1 MSEMSPSAATAL
13 AAPHDQSGR
22 RATWLIGLLGVEAPA
37 IRIESDTRPLEAAA
51 LDLPPPFMGAPSD
64 APLDRDVDWTIESS
78 LGPLESLWPDAN
90 RSLGVYRPGAS
101 EPFCWTFETLNA
113 EECVLWL
120 DDERAGARA
129 FMHVDL
135 RRRRILLREDKAQSR
150 WLSRMVRNI
159 HAAYLVH
166 RGWQPLHACAF
177 PAGKKVVVGIGQRG
191 AGKSTL
197 SYLAAQRSGGFFADD
212 MVLIHPTDD
221 GECEVMGWPGRLAV
235 RRKVL
240 EQTLGA
246 KRTGKIAPRLRRG
259 FALCHGHP
267 RGDRFAFDHDEI
279 APLLGIGYVPMR
291 KAPLRIAR
299 LSAHAAPPELLPW
312 TTGGLHM
319 EDLSHGRDRRHFTDL
334 VGFYRGSP
342 RAAGAL
348 DVPVSDIRAEVSQ
361 MQMPFDLT
369 GHFDH
374 IWQHLVG

>member
-1 MSEMSPSAATAL
+1 MSQMPATTTLAPQRKLADQPAA
-13 AAPHDQSGR
+13 
-22 RATWLIGLLGVEAPA
+22 WLIGLAGVEAPV
-37 IRIESDTRPLEAAA
+37 IRIESDTRPLEASV
-51 LDLPPPFMGAPSD
+51 LNLPPPFTRLPSD
-64 APLDRDVDWTIESS
+64 APLDWQEDWTIESS
-78 LGPLESLWPDAN
+78 LGPLESQWPDAN
-90 RSLGVYRPGAS
+90 RSLGVFRPGSS
-101 EPFCWTFETLNA
+101 EPFCWTFETLSA

-120 DDERAGARA
+120 EDERAGARA

-166 RGWQPLHACAF
+166 TGWQPLHACAF
-177 PAGKKVVVGIGQRG
+177 PAGGRIVVCIGQRG

-197 SYLAAQRSGGFFADD
+197 SYLAAQRAGGFFADD
-212 MVLIHPTDD
+212 MVLIRPTDD
-221 GECEVMGWPGRLAV
+221 GECKVLGWPGRLAV

-246 KRTGKIAPRLRRG
+246 AHTKDIEPRLRRG
-259 FALCHGHP
+259 LAQSHGHP

-279 APLLGIGYVPMR
+279 APLLGIDYVTMR

-299 LSAHAAPPELLPW
+299 IEAHAGYPELSPW
-312 TTGGLHM
+312 TLGGLHT

-334 VGFYRGSP
+334 VGFYRGTPS
-342 RAAGAL
+342 AVEHDSL
-348 DVPVSDIRAEVSQ
+348 IKSIQAEVSR

-369 GHFDH
+369 EHFDNL
-374 IWQHLVG
+374 WQHLVG